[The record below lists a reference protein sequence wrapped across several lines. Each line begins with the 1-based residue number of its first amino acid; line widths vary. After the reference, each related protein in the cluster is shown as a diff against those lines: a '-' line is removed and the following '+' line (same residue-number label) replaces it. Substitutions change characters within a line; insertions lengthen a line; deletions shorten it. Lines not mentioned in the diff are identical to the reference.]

1 MNTFIYLFQDD
12 NDQSVL
18 VRVKSELVLNF
29 RGNGTITIGEQIC
42 GQFILG

>member
-29 RGNGTITIGEQIC
+29 RGNGMITIGE
-42 GQFILG
+42 